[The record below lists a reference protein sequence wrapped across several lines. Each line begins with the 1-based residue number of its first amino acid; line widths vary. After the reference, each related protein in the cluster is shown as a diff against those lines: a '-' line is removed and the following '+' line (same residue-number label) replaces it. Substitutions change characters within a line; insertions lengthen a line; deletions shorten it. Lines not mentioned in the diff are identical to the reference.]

1 MYIMFDQK
9 SQDIAVPD
17 GVVKILLSQ
26 EKLTL
31 SDCFLGIFRVDS
43 SKRAKET
50 CAQSGGEHSA
60 CQVKNRADFFFF
72 FFTVLC
78 FHNGLSGRAT
88 LSSVNALAYSSGYL
102 FVSNVSS
109 TFKK

>member
-1 MYIMFDQK
+1 MEFLCLYIMFDQK

-72 FFTVLC
+72 FLLC
-78 FHNGLSGRAT
+78 YVFITAFLAELHFPRSMHLLIVQVT
-88 LSSVNALAYSSGYL
+88 FSSLM
-102 FVSNVSS
+102 
-109 TFKK
+109 

>member
-1 MYIMFDQK
+1 MEFLCLYIMFDQK

-31 SDCFLGIFRVDS
+31 SDCFLVIFRVDS

-60 CQVKNRADFFFF
+60 CQVKNRADFGWFFF
-72 FFTVLC
+72 YCVMF
-78 FHNGLSGRAT
+78 S
-88 LSSVNALAYSSGYL
+88 
-102 FVSNVSS
+102 
-109 TFKK
+109 